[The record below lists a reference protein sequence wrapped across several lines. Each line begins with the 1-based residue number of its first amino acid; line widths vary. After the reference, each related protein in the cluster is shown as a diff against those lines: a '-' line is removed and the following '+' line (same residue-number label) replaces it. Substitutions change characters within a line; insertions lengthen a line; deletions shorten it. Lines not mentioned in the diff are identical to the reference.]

1 MSREVILK
9 KLEQIKI
16 LLEELGLL
24 LGKPFEDFKH
34 DVIALR
40 ASERSFQLMVDL
52 ATDIN
57 TQILIEA
64 GEEVPDTYKQSFL
77 GLPKLDILGEDL
89 ALQLSKSAMLRNI
102 LVHEYDFEEDY
113 MKFYQSAQAFIP
125 IYRQY
130 LEKVYNFASRMEN
143 EQA

>member
-1 MSREVILK
+1 MSKELILK

-24 LGKPFEDFKH
+24 LGKPFKDFKY
-34 DVIALR
+34 DFTALR
-40 ASERSFQLMVDL
+40 ASERNFQLMVDL

-57 TQILIEA
+57 THLLIEA

-113 MKFYQSAQAFIP
+113 MKFYQSAKAFIP

-130 LEKVYNFASRMEN
+130 LEKVYEFASRMRN